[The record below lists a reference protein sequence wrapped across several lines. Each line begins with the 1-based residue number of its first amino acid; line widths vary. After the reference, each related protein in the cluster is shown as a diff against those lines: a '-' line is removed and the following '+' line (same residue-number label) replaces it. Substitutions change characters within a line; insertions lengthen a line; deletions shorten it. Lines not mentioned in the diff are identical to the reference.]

1 MELTGCQRSHE
12 VYLNVTTRD
21 LCKTPLFAQFLCQDA
36 HPANGGAQI
45 LILDFRSRVKL
56 ISCALSFFFL
66 MGCST
71 KYIVTSDEYPQYAGE
86 INQHTRLI
94 RARRNRIFRI
104 LIHEDTFKTI
114 CPQDTIVTHD
124 PPLPYQVGTNVN
136 TLIDHI
142 FKLKWRSQ
150 VMALIP
156 NEKIQLQFLDGFF
169 AGGTEIWELE
179 PENGF
184 TRTTHTI
191 IIRPQGFIKKLI
203 WRLKVRRKHDRMTEA
218 LLDDLKHMAETE

>member
-1 MELTGCQRSHE
+1 M
-12 VYLNVTTRD
+12 YLNVSTQR
-21 LCKTPLFAQFLCQDA
+21 LYRLRAL
-36 HPANGGAQI
+36 
-45 LILDFRSRVKL
+45 SL
-56 ISCALSFFFL
+56 ISCALLFSFL

-71 KYIVTSDEYPQYAGE
+71 PYVVTSDKYSQYTGE

-94 RARRNRIFRI
+94 RAQRSRIFRM
-104 LIHEDTFKTI
+104 LTHEETFKTI
-114 CPQDTIVTHD
+114 CPQGTIVTHE

-136 TLIDHI
+136 TFIDHI

-150 VMALIP
+150 VVELIP
-156 NEKIQLQFLDGFF
+156 DEKIQLQFLDGFF

-184 TRTTHTI
+184 TRATHTI

-203 WRLKVRRKHDRMTEA
+203 WNLKVRRKHDRMVEA
-218 LLDDLKHMAETE
+218 LLDNLKRMAETD

>member
-1 MELTGCQRSHE
+1 MK
-12 VYLNVTTRD
+12 VTTQR
-21 LCKTPLFAQFLCQDA
+21 LGCLQT
-36 HPANGGAQI
+36 I
-45 LILDFRSRVKL
+45 RL

-71 KYIVTSDEYPQYAGE
+71 QYIVTSDKYSQYAGE

-94 RARRNRIFRI
+94 RAERSRIFRM
-104 LIHEDTFKTI
+104 LTHEDTFKTI
-114 CPQDTIVTHD
+114 CPQGTIVTYE

-136 TLIDHI
+136 TFIDHI

-150 VMALIP
+150 VVALIP

-169 AGGTEIWELE
+169 VGGNEIWELK

-184 TRTTHTI
+184 TRATHTI
-191 IIRPQGFIKKLI
+191 IIGPQGFIKKLI
-203 WRLKVRRKHDRMTEA
+203 WSVKVRYKHDLMVEA
-218 LLDDLKHMAETE
+218 SLDNLKRMAETE